1 MPKMSPRFMK
11 RGAVIALAGLMCLP
25 GAASAQMAPEI
36 QVQRTPH
43 YTVGL
48 TVGAVSATDQPAD
61 MHMMA
66 DEADQGMAVNH
77 GLDVRITAGD
87 TEMVVSDVTPTI
99 RITDKTTGASRD
111 LPNVMA
117 MHDMAMG
124 ASDLHYGQN
133 VFLPDG
139 TYLVSVLVAPG
150 DTAEFRDV
158 MVMAEPMMGDHSMG
172 H

>member
-1 MPKMSPRFMK
+1 
-11 RGAVIALAGLMCLP
+11 
-25 GAASAQMAPEI
+25 
-36 QVQRTPH
+36 
-43 YTVGL
+43 
-48 TVGAVSATDQPAD
+48 
-61 MHMMA
+61 
-66 DEADQGMAVNH
+66 MAVNH
-77 GLDVRITAGD
+77 ALDVHITVGD
-87 TEMVVSDVTPTI
+87 TDMIVSNVTPTI

-117 MHDMAMG
+117 MHDMAMS

-158 MVMAEPMMGDHSMG
+158 MVMAEPMMVDHSMG